1 MKKQTA
7 IKYENIINN
16 NGISSL
22 YFWAEYDSVKGK
34 WCIVSKAHRRFYTIK
49 ELKKYMGGRL

>member
-16 NGISSL
+16 NDRSSH
-22 YFWAEYDSVKGK
+22 YFWADYDSLKGK
-34 WCIVSKAHRRFYTIK
+34 WCIVNEAHRRFYTVK